1 MSLRPRER
9 SAAYRCNSGWS
20 LLDAAVKGVGLVQLP
35 DYYLRTAL
43 AEETL
48 VPVLEEFQPPEEGV
62 WAVYP
67 PNRHLSSKVRL
78 LLDFLA
84 ERLGRSG

>member
-1 MSLRPRER
+1 M
-9 SAAYRCNSGWS
+9 
-20 LLDAAVKGVGLVQLP
+20 GLVQLP

-43 AEETL
+43 AEQKL

-84 ERLGRSG
+84 EHLGRSG